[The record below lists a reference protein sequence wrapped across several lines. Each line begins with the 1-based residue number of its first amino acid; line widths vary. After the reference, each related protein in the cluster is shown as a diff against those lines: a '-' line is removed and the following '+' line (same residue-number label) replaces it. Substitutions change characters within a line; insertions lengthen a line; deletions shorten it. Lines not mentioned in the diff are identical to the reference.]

1 MNDDTLK
8 KIWKDKKFLSEN
20 LVVKDIE
27 NLLEYVTP
35 WL

>member
-8 KIWKDKKFLSEN
+8 KIWKDKEFLSEN
-20 LVVKDIE
+20 LVVKDFE